1 MKKNITKSS
10 WFFALFAAF
19 GVAGNL
25 SAAQMPNPRAA
36 STMATSGARGV
47 AEKTVARGNG
57 GAVVAR
63 SAAQSGGARVAAKSA
78 TGNAHHVA
86 RSAAN
91 VTNRSAV
98 SPANVS
104 RAATLVRSAAVR
116 GMPARNASLVSDL
129 GIMRAATRSRATAV
143 FNDISKIGGGYA
155 KCREAYAT
163 CMDQFCANANDKYRR
178 CYCSSRFTD
187 FRDTE
192 SALDQ
197 AMTLLAQFE
206 DNNLNAVDKTAAEVD
221 AMYSATVGEAAI
233 KRDTSGAQSILNEIG
248 DLLSGKKKAN
258 TSEGMGLIELDFS
271 TSMDDI
277 WGGGGSSIFDTD
289 RGTNLSE
296 LEGVALYNAANKQC
310 LEIISDSCENAAT
323 LNMSTSAY
331 NIMITQDCNAYEKVI
346 ETQRDKVEQT
356 VRQAEKYLREARL
369 EEYRAHNSADVN
381 ECIDKVRTALLAD
394 TACGTNYHRCLDY
407 SGLFI
412 SQTTGEV
419 IYGPQL
425 FKLAEQINLN
435 GSSDILGANDGFNK
449 FLDTKR
455 MFATK
460 ALDSCRDNAELVW
473 NEFKRA
479 AIIEIAQAQDEKIEE
494 VKMSCVSTMTECYD
508 TQSNALKS
516 FDDTTAQ
523 LSGALS
529 AAAARDMCK
538 DKVIACAALYGG
550 DSQSCIFDKAGRF
563 DATAS
568 PKCGLASLMNFVA
581 MVDDTRISEGCE
593 AALQSYANDM
603 CTPKSGDYGYPW
615 NCRSMNVG
623 GDYSDSTKSERT
635 AVDSVKASTDMTNKN
650 NKTLAGVLSYRA
662 ETVCR
667 DVDADKTNGNFV
679 TDIIDEI
686 VGEVSEG
693 LYGML
698 VKECES
704 INGYWL
710 DVSGLEGVSVTNSQ
724 AFSSNILIGDGLNSS
739 GLGYCIN
746 DERMAACANYNA
758 GDQHVATYDIGTK
771 TCKFIDSWLIEKCE
785 MLGGAWEDN
794 VCYVKKR

>member
-1 MKKNITKSS
+1 MKNNLTKFS
-10 WFFALFAAF
+10 WFFALLTAF
-19 GVAGNL
+19 GVAGDL

-36 STMATSGARGV
+36 SSVATSGARGV
-47 AEKTVARGNG
+47 AEKTVTRGNG
-57 GAVVAR
+57 GAVVSR
-63 SAAQSGGARVAAKSA
+63 SATASGGARVAARAA
-78 TGNAHHVA
+78 TGNAHHVV

-98 SPANVS
+98 NPANVS

-143 FNDISKIGGGYA
+143 FSDISKIGGGYA

-163 CMDQFCANANDKYRR
+163 CMDQFCANANDTYRR

-192 SALDQ
+192 DALDQ

-206 DNNLNAVDKTAAEVD
+206 DNNLNAVDKTAAEVN
-221 AMYSATVGEAAI
+221 AMYSATVGEEAI
-233 KRDTSGAQSILNEIG
+233 KRDTSGAQKVLNEIG

-258 TSEGMGLIELDFS
+258 SNQSNGLIELDFS
-271 TSMDDI
+271 SSLDDI
-277 WGGGGSSIFDTD
+277 WGSSGSSIFDND
-289 RGTNLSE
+289 RGVNMSE
-296 LEGVALYNAANKQC
+296 LEGVSLYNAANKQC
-310 LEIISDSCENAAT
+310 LEVISDSCENAAT

-346 ETQRDKVEQT
+346 ETQKNKVEDT

-381 ECIDKVRTALLAD
+381 ECIDKVRTAILAD

-412 SQTTGEV
+412 SQTTGDV

-425 FKLAEQINLN
+425 FKLAEQITLD
-435 GSSDILGANDGFNK
+435 GTSDILGANGGFNQ

-455 MFATK
+455 AYANK

-479 AIIEIAQAQDEKIEE
+479 AIIEIAQAQDAKIEQ

-508 TQSNALKS
+508 TQSDALKS

-538 DKVIACAALYGG
+538 DKVIACAALYGNS
-550 DSQSCIFDKAGRF
+550 DKCTFDKAGRF
-563 DATAS
+563 TGDLQS
-568 PKCGLASLMNFVA
+568 CGLASLMNFVA
-581 MVDDTRISEGCE
+581 LVDDTRISEGCE

-615 NCRSMNVG
+615 NCRLMNVG
-623 GDYSDSTKSERT
+623 GDYSDSTKTQRT
-635 AVDSVKASTDMTNKN
+635 AVDSANAKDNDMTSRS
-650 NKTLAGVLSYRA
+650 NKTLAGILKYRA

-667 DVDADKTNGNFV
+667 DVDADDTNGDFV
-679 TDIIDEI
+679 TDIIDDI
-686 VGEVSEG
+686 VGDVSEG

-698 VKECES
+698 VEECES
-704 INGYWL
+704 VKGSWL
-710 DVSGLEGVSVTNSQ
+710 NVSGLEGISITNSQ
-724 AFSSNILIGDGLNSS
+724 AFSSDVLIGDGLNSS

-758 GDQHVATYDIGTK
+758 GDQNIATYDIGTK
-771 TCKFIDSWLIEKCE
+771 TCTFVDSWLIEKCE